1 MAYDEKRRDAIF
13 ERTDGRCH
21 ICRKQL
27 ARKNYGT
34 AGRRGAWEVDH
45 SKPRAKGGSDRLN
58 NLYPAC
64 ISCNR
69 SKQASATRTAR
80 SKKGYRAAP
89 LSARKKARNGALGA
103 TLCTVAA
110 RALLPALGPG
120 GLIGAGLLGFWAGAQ
135 YEPE

>member
-1 MAYDEKRRDAIF
+1 MAYDKKRRDAIF
-13 ERTDGRCH
+13 DRTDGRCH

-34 AGRRGAWEVDH
+34 HGRRGAWEVDH
-45 SKPRAKGGSDRLN
+45 SKPRAKGGSDHLN

-69 SKQASATRTAR
+69 NKRASDTRTVR
-80 SKKGYRAAP
+80 SRNGYRAAP
-89 LSARKKARNGALGA
+89 LSAQKKTQNGALGA

-110 RALLPALGPG
+110 RAILPALGPL
-120 GLIGAGLLGFWAGAQ
+120 GLVGSAALGFWLGVN